1 MGSVT
6 YEFAGETAVVAGGSS
21 GIGRAIALAFGRAG
35 ATVINADVRR
45 DPKSADA
52 PTDEAD
58 YVTGEPLSVDGGWPY

>member
-1 MGSVT
+1 M
-6 YEFAGETAVVAGGSS
+6 
-21 GIGRAIALAFGRAG
+21 AFGRAG